1 MRIYV
6 LSNLYIILQRE
17 KYNLIIFSKL
27 KMSDNDRY

>member
-17 KYNLIIFSKL
+17 KYNLIILSKL